1 MCVCMCAHEKGK
13 ESDGKNQQTRL
24 GVEGDGKKVLVPG
37 IGPIFLSLFL
47 GFNKLLNDVF
57 CLLFCGVNIPFL
69 LIYVLDN

>member
-1 MCVCMCAHEKGK
+1 MCAHEKGK

-47 GFNKLLNDVF
+47 CQFISHAKLVF
-57 CLLFCGVNIPFL
+57 RKTAHAASQQHFHPKAASRSTK
-69 LIYVLDN
+69 